1 MDTVIQ
7 GFISAMLAVI
17 WRRLYF
23 SLGTLV
29 KSFSYPKKVAEQ
41 FLRLRAIRM
50 AKRNYFMCSSSGWHV
65 AGERAFTAV
74 LAHLE

>member
-7 GFISAMLAVI
+7 GFVSAMLAVI

-29 KSFSYPKKVAEQ
+29 KSFSYPEK
-41 FLRLRAIRM
+41 
-50 AKRNYFMCSSSGWHV
+50 
-65 AGERAFTAV
+65 
-74 LAHLE
+74 